1 MNILQKAKNFFSS
14 QSINKFNQ
22 SFYWGS
28 QSYTNDDDPNTSKY
42 IEQGYNINS
51 DVYSIV
57 NQISNKVAAIPY
69 SIKEIDNKQANTQRK
84 KLLKAANNS
93 PTFTQKVKLLR
104 LEMKALKEDSFDFP
118 LERPNPNQTWDEF
131 WKLSITF
138 LKLTGNVY
146 WYKVSPKDGMNA
158 GSPKV
163 VYVLPSHL
171 MEIVLKDNANIL
183 LDEDVVKGYLL
194 TSNGSF
200 MEFENEDVIHVK
212 YPNPNF
218 GMSGQHLY
226 GQSPLRA
233 AWKNLVSSNKAMD
246 LNINTLKNGGVF
258 GFIHSKGAA
267 PLSDDQAIAIKSRL
281 KEMNSDTSDLS
292 RIAGSSAELGFTRLS
307 LTTDELK
314 PFDYLKYDQ
323 KSLCNV
329 FGWSDTLLNNDDGGK
344 YDKQIQES
352 KRVVTNT
359 IVPDLN
365 LLLNPFNKEIL
376 QRFKGYDNREIEF
389 DIRELPEMQ
398 EDMTALVQWLSS
410 ANNTGFVTKNES
422 RVMMGM
428 ETISDKNM
436 DIITVKDDIMTLED
450 AILPPDTGFT
460 LNE

>member
-1 MNILQKAKNFFSS
+1 MNIFQKAKSFFSS

-22 SFYWGS
+22 AFYWGS
-28 QSYTNDDDPNTSKY
+28 QSYTNDDDPNTERY
-42 IEQGYNINS
+42 ITEGYNINS

-57 NQISNKVAAIPY
+57 NQIANKVAAIPY
-69 SIKEIDNKQANTQRK
+69 SIKEVDNDKANTERK
-84 KLLKAANNS
+84 KLLKAVNNS
-93 PTFTQKVKLLR
+93 PTFTQKVKLLK
-104 LEMKALKEDSFDFP
+104 LELKALKEDSFDFP
-118 LERPNPNQTWDEF
+118 LQRPNANQTWDEF
-131 WKLSITF
+131 WKVSMTF

-146 WYKVSPKDGMNA
+146 WYKVSPKEGMNA
-158 GSPKV
+158 GSPKLI
-163 VYVLPSHL
+163 YVLPSHL
-171 MEIVLKDNANIL
+171 IEIVLKNNANIL
-183 LDEDVVKGYLL
+183 LDEDVVRGYLL
-194 TSNGSF
+194 TSGGNF
-200 MEFENEDVIHVK
+200 MEFENENVIHVK

-218 GMSGQHLY
+218 GMSGEHLY
-226 GQSPLRA
+226 GQSPLRS
-233 AWKNLVSSNKAMD
+233 AWKNLVSSNKAMN

-258 GFIHSKGAA
+258 GFIHSKGTT
-267 PLSDDQAIAIKSRL
+267 PLTDDQAIAVKSRL
-281 KEMNSDTSDLS
+281 KEMNNDSSDLG
-292 RIAGSSAELGFTRLS
+292 RIAGSSAELGFTKLS

-376 QRFKGYDNREIEF
+376 QQFKGYENREIEF
-389 DIRELPEMQ
+389 EIRELPEMQ
-398 EDMTALVQWLSS
+398 DDMTSLVSWLGN
-410 ANNTGFVTKNES
+410 ANDKGFVTKNES

-428 ETISDKNM
+428 ETVGDSNM

-460 LNE
+460 LN